1 LIRPMT
7 GNEKMSIE
15 KRTIKRPLDIR
26 AAESGR
32 TIGGYA
38 AVFNSRANIGGY
50 FEEVI
55 APGAFDDALMQD
67 VRALVD
73 HDTGRVIGRTK
84 AGTLRMKQ
92 DDMGLAVEI
101 DLPDTS
107 DGRDLATLIERG
119 DVSGMSFG
127 FVVTKETWDETM
139 EPPMR
144 TIQAL
149 DLREVSVVAFPAY
162 DDTSIAMRS
171 LEKSREMTKAER
183 AEHNRLKAEARIAER
198 KAAAEQR
205 FRGIR

>member
-1 LIRPMT
+1 MEGQMSLETRTLIRTPDVRAT
-7 GNEKMSIE
+7 EK
-15 KRTIKRPLDIR
+15 
-26 AAESGR
+26 GR

-38 AVFNSRANIGGY
+38 AVFNSRAMIGGY

-101 DLPDTS
+101 DLPDTT

-127 FVVTKETWDETM
+127 FVVTKEIWDETM

-205 FRGIR
+205 FRRIG